1 MFNKDSVINQ
11 LKNQISTLTYELN
24 KKDEQMESHLK
35 GKKDDLMDF
44 EEQINQITNEKNEL
58 LMEKYELIDN
68 LKEATERLKK
78 MKDLITD
85 KYYDIESNL
94 YKEKTKNQ
102 NLEKKYKG
110 KLKQMQIKE
119 KELEKEII
127 SFKDI
132 INKKDLERNQIEMN
146 YQKN

>member
-1 MFNKDSVINQ
+1 
-11 LKNQISTLTYELN
+11 
-24 KKDEQMESHLK
+24 MESHLK

-85 KYYDIESNL
+85 KYSDIESNL

-102 NLEKKYKG
+102 NLVKKYKG
-110 KLKQMQIKE
+110 ILKQM
-119 KELEKEII
+119 
-127 SFKDI
+127 
-132 INKKDLERNQIEMN
+132 
-146 YQKN
+146 

>member
-1 MFNKDSVINQ
+1 
-11 LKNQISTLTYELN
+11 
-24 KKDEQMESHLK
+24 
-35 GKKDDLMDF
+35 
-44 EEQINQITNEKNEL
+44 
-58 LMEKYELIDN
+58 
-68 LKEATERLKK
+68 

-85 KYYDIESNL
+85 KYSDIESNL
-94 YKEKTKNQ
+94 YKEKTRNQ

-110 KLKQMQIKE
+110 LIKQMQVKV